1 MVKKK
6 LLYSCFVFVWLCG
19 TGLADTV
26 NIGLNYPKTGPYS
39 LQGLAQIKAAQMAV
53 EEINETGGIKDSK
66 IKLVI
71 RDTKSKADLSVK
83 NVEDLIDN
91 EKCAMIFG
99 GSSSAVAIAG
109 GKAAKSRNTIY
120 FGTLTASNTTTC
132 EEGHKY
138 MFREYYNAW
147 MGARVLSKYLR
158 EKYLAGKKYFYI
170 TADYSWGHTTEASI
184 RKFSNT
190 SSKRRHKGSL
200 TPFPGATEDD
210 FRSALKKA
218 EKAKPD
224 VLVLVLYGNDMATAL
239 KLADSMGIKQKMKG
253 VVVPILALGSVQ
265 SVGAKAMEGVI
276 GTVAWCWE
284 VPYIY
289 NYETG
294 KKFVEK
300 FADKYGSYP
309 SQGAATAY
317 TILYQY
323 KDAVERAGT
332 FDTKKVIASLEGHK
346 FSLLKDEQ
354 MWRKF
359 DHQNVQT
366 VYAVKCKP
374 KTEVMK
380 DKFRQDYFEI
390 VEKMSGDEAARDK
403 YNWTRARSVAGKS
416 DELEW

>member
-1 MVKKK
+1 MKKK
-6 LLYSCFVFVWLCG
+6 LLYSCFVFMWLCG
-19 TGLADTV
+19 TGLGADTV
-26 NIGLNYPKTGPYS
+26 NIGLNYPETGPYS
-39 LQGLAQIKAAQMAV
+39 LQGLAQRRAAEMAV
-53 EEINETGGIKDSK
+53 QKINGGGGIKGSK
-66 IKLVI
+66 VRLVM
-71 RDTKSKADLSVK
+71 RDTQSKADLSKK

-91 EKCAMIFG
+91 EKCVMVFG
-99 GSSSAVAIAG
+99 GSSSAVAVAG
-109 GKAAKSRNTIY
+109 GKAARSREKIY
-120 FGTLTASNTTTC
+120 FGTLAASNTTTC

-138 MFREYYNAW
+138 IFREYYNAW

-170 TADYSWGHTTEASI
+170 TADYSWGHTSEQSI

-190 SSKRRHKGSL
+190 SNKRRHKGVL

-210 FRSALKKA
+210 FRNALKKA

-224 VLVLVLYGNDMATAL
+224 VLVLVLFGKDMGTAL
-239 KLADSMGIKQKMKG
+239 KLTDSMGIKKKVKG
-253 VVVPILALGSVQ
+253 VVVPILALGTAQ
-265 SVGAKAMEGVI
+265 NIGAKVMEGVI

-284 VPYIY
+284 VPYLY

-294 KKFVEK
+294 KKFVEN
-300 FADKYGSYP
+300 FAKKHGTYP
-309 SQGAATAY
+309 SQAAATPY

-332 FDTKKVIASLEGHK
+332 FDTKQVIASLEGHK

-354 MWRKF
+354 KWRKF

-374 KTEVMK
+374 EKDVMK
-380 DKFRQDYFEI
+380 DKFKQDYFEI

-403 YNWTRARSVAGKS
+403 YNWTRARDVAGKP